1 MRYRIRILHTGGW
14 VAAFDPDGGEAVYP
28 TGTLT
33 ETRDPAKAQIFETQ
47 MAAWAAWAAQSTRTP
62 WRPDGR
68 PNRPMTALTVEIEPV
83 PE

>member
-47 MAAWAAWAAQSTRTP
+47 MAAWAAQSTRTP